1 MSNSTAV
8 ALAAPRTQA
17 LSVFADEASFESA
30 LRLVKPL
37 VQSNLVPVAYQGVE
51 KTGNALIALDMA
63 NRMGLSPIIVMQNLH
78 VIEGRP
84 SWSSKFIIGAL
95 ASCGLF
101 SPIRWKIRDLGEVV
115 AEKVEWSGQK
125 GARTKSVVKFKIQ
138 DKEFIATAIEKAT
151 GEILEGPPVT
161 FSMAIAEGWYH
172 RPGSKWLTMP
182 DLMGRYR
189 SASMFGGLYAP
200 HITNGMPTQE
210 EVYDMAPDEYEVVET
225 SATTQQLPADGKP
238 AARPKGVHAA
248 INKGKAKKEDKPAE
262 AQAGDTTLSG
272 GPAEGTEELDADRLG
287 DDNADGEQQGD
298 VSGSGD
304 MFDAPGDEDYDPA

>member
-84 SWSSKFIIGAL
+84 SWSSKFLIGAL

-101 SPIRWKIRDLGEVV
+101 SPIRWKIRDLGEVE
-115 AEKVEWSGQK
+115 AEKVEWSGPK
-125 GARTKSVVKFKIQ
+125 GDRKRTVVKFKIK
-138 DKEFIATAIEKAT
+138 DREFIATAIEKAT

-161 FSMAIAEGWYH
+161 YSMAIAEGWYH

-189 SASMFGGLYAP
+189 SASMFCGLYAP
-200 HITNGMPTQE
+200 HIANGMPTQE
-210 EVYDMAPDEYEVVET
+210 EVYDMGADEYEVMSQPTTLET
-225 SATTQQLPADGKP
+225 LPADDKP
-238 AARPKGVHAA
+238 AGRPKGVHAA
-248 INKGKAKKEDKPAE
+248 INKGKAKPKQEKPSEVQEEEQSA
-262 AQAGDTTLSG
+262 ASADDADDTSAGEVGDDDSGQDDSG
-272 GPAEGTEELDADRLG
+272 G
-287 DDNADGEQQGD
+287 DNND
-298 VSGSGD
+298 VFGSPD
-304 MFDAPGDEDYDPA
+304 DEDNYDPA